1 MAYKY
6 AARGVRGQSVSCP
19 QHSRYIQHHEAPGEC
34 GGLGVTS
41 GLIFN
46 ISVLF
51 AVRHPGP
58 VLRVR
63 VSPAHAHR
71 GRPRPVPRPRAPGPR
86 ESPPRQ
92 AALPQG

>member
-51 AVRHPGP
+51 SVRHPGP